1 MEEKDALILD
11 AEKRLNDLENKFKA
25 NIDNMENKIK
35 SLEINI
41 KKHEKNKDKKNFKCK
56 ECDFG
61 AGSEQGLK
69 THITRK
75 HNAEIK
81 KKEQLQFPRTCDLCD
96 YEFDSIRD
104 MKQHIKTHSYKKCEY
119 KCEECD
125 FCGTNKITMEVHL
138 GKMHSENFE
147 CGLCDNV
154 VKDFESLELHLFTC
168 EMFKCCGEK
177 FKCFSDLKSHI
188 KNDHKE
194 DTFIQVQHAKLKREN
209 KEEVS
214 CKTLWKEDVFP
225 DED

>member
-1 MEEKDALILD
+1 
-11 AEKRLNDLENKFKA
+11 
-25 NIDNMENKIK
+25 
-35 SLEINI
+35 
-41 KKHEKNKDKKNFKCK
+41 
-56 ECDFG
+56 
-61 AGSEQGLK
+61 
-69 THITRK
+69 
-75 HNAEIK
+75 
-81 KKEQLQFPRTCDLCD
+81 
-96 YEFDSIRD
+96 